1 MRLKSLDDPI
11 LDAQQVL
18 NKLGPMSKTDLVAK
32 LKELFGWHEKPTT
45 EGIKV
50 ATGIFFYEQADG
62 RLSINPS

>member
-50 ATGIFFYEQADG
+50 ATGIFLHKQPDG
-62 RLSINPS
+62 KLGLDP